1 MARQP
6 YLQFHFSHE
15 TAGRSISIHQIVD
28 IIRRQIQT
36 YNFPTGS
43 RLPPVRVL
51 AHQLGISRNVIH
63 RAYTELIAQGLL
75 ESHPRVGL
83 FVAPPQ
89 ERVPVNKTSHV
100 PSPDFINSDSWQT
113 QSRDAKHSRRHIS
126 LSSVFVDPALLPKER
141 LAACLRSASQQ
152 QQLRTL
158 YDAQGFLPL
167 RQKLA
172 ERLYQRGITADA
184 EDIIITL
191 GSQQAV
197 DLVSRGIT
205 SQAIALENPA
215 YIRGKWLIEL
225 NHKKP
230 IALPVDP
237 FKGLDLEDWRQRI
250 VDARPGLLYLT
261 PNFHNPTGYS
271 YTTNELQHILDWSH
285 QYGFGILEDD
295 WGSDILSFSDFR
307 PSLRAQ
313 GGPGVLY
320 INSFTIKLLPS
331 LRIGYLVGNPDITP
345 TLVRIK
351 SISCMG
357 IPSVIEAALFEFL
370 DRGYYDVHLKQ
381 LQGELDRRYR
391 HCLNILRKK
400 MPPGVH
406 WTTPGGGSQLW
417 VEVPKHIDLSI
428 VQSKLKKRDV
438 VIDLTHDAFLEPPH
452 LNGFRIGYAYLEPA
466 TLQKG
471 IEIVAEELHRCMA

>member
-1 MARQP
+1 MDQIIDVIRQ
-6 YLQFHFSHE
+6 Q
-15 TAGRSISIHQIVD
+15 IH
-28 IIRRQIQT
+28 T
-36 YNFPTGS
+36 YNFPIGS
-43 RLPPVRVL
+43 RLPPVRIL
-51 AHQLGISRNVIH
+51 AHQLGISRNVVH

-75 ESHPRVGL
+75 ENHPRVGL

-89 ERVPVNKTSHV
+89 ERVSVKKIRDV
-100 PSPDFINSDSWQT
+100 PSPTLINSESWPT
-113 QSRDAKHSRRHIS
+113 QSRDAKHSRLNIS

-152 QQLRTL
+152 QHLRTL

-172 ERLYQRGITADA
+172 ERLNHRGITADA

-205 SQAIALENPA
+205 SQVVAMENPA

-225 NHKKP
+225 NRKKT

-237 FKGLDLEDWRQRI
+237 FKGLNLDDWQQRI
-250 VDARPGLLYLT
+250 ANTRPGLLYLT

-271 YTTNELQHILDWSH
+271 YTTNELQHILEWSH
-285 QYGFGILEDD
+285 QYEFGILEDD

-320 INSFTIKLLPS
+320 INSFSIKLLPS
-331 LRIGYLVGNPDITP
+331 LRVGYLVGNRDVTP

-351 SISCMG
+351 SISSMG
-357 IPSVIEAALFEFL
+357 MPAVIEAALFEFL

-381 LQGELDRRYR
+381 LQGELDRRYQN
-391 HCLNILRKK
+391 CLNVLRQT
-400 MPPGVH
+400 MPAGTR

-417 VEVPKHIDLSI
+417 VEVPKRIDLNI
-428 VQSKLKKRDV
+428 LQKKLEKRGVQ
-438 VIDLTHDAFLEPPH
+438 IDLTYDAFLEPPH
-452 LNGFRIGYAYLEPA
+452 LNGFRIGYAYLEPDI
-466 TLQKG
+466 LQRG
-471 IEIVAEELHRCMA
+471 IEIVAEELHRLMI